1 MKLAFSACPEIV
13 HYFNTGTKS
22 YFQNEQTYQ
31 FTELSVSHKMDLFDK
46 LITPILN
53 YASEVWGFDHGKAIE
68 RVHLQFCKQIHKVK
82 RSTQNDFVYGELGRI
97 EFQCMRYF
105 NIIIYW

>member
-1 MKLAFSACPEIV
+1 
-13 HYFNTGTKS
+13 
-22 YFQNEQTYQ
+22 
-31 FTELSVSHKMDLFDK
+31 MDLFDK

-68 RVHLQFCKQIHKVK
+68 LVHLQILKVK

-97 EFQCMRYF
+97 DFQCMQYYKILGKAF
-105 NIIIYW
+105 ANK

>member
-1 MKLAFSACPEIV
+1 MNYRIKGV
-13 HYFNTGTKS
+13 NTTISGQALKAIFKMNKHL
-22 YFQNEQTYQ
+22 YK
-31 FTELSVSHKMDLFDK
+31 FTELSVSHKMDLFDE

-68 RVHLQFCKQIHKVK
+68 RVHLQFCKQILKVK

-97 EFQCMRYF
+97 DFQCMRYF
-105 NIIIYW
+105 NIINN